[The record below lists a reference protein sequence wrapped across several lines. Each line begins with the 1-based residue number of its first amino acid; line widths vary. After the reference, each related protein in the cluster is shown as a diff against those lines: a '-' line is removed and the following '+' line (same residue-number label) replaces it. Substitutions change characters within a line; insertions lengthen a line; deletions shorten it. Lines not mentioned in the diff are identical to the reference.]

1 MCVLTVFCVSN
12 PGLDNFLKNVGTLV
26 ESIKIQANLME
37 DSVSDAVFE
46 IQDCVDRMLKKMA
59 KLNLF
64 NE

>member
-1 MCVLTVFCVSN
+1 
-12 PGLDNFLKNVGTLV
+12 
-26 ESIKIQANLME
+26 ME